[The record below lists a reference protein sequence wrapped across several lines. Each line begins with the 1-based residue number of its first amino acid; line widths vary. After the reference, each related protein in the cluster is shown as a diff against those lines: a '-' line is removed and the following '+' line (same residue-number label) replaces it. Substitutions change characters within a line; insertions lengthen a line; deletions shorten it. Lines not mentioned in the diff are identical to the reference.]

1 MALGAGLVGGFR
13 IRFYGAVIFS
23 ARNLGR
29 AWLAAAVLA
38 AVPGDR
44 RARAG
49 RSRPAPPRV
58 RERYGDG
65 PGAPREPVAFY
76 AFLAVVTFWL
86 ALGPE
91 YWLYWFVYDLPGFNF
106 IRVPTRYTLLTLLA
120 LAVLAAA
127 GFEYVVARLRPAA
140 KWRVAAVCA
149 VLLVAEYV
157 PVPFVGRPF
166 RMDAPPIDR
175 WLDTLPKPFA
185 IAELPLDAGP
195 NLAAQELRQ
204 SRFMLHSTAHWQKT
218 VHGYGGIRPK
228 LHFEIFSAMAQ
239 FPDDESLLALT
250 SVGVGYVV
258 IHTDYYPA
266 DEWARVEA
274 RLPDFSN
281 WLTLEKTIDAGR
293 VYSLRRPPQ
302 DELLRGRFKAFV
314 HALDAG
320 DRQALSGFY
329 TGDARMVRPNGQ
341 ILNGG
346 AAIAEWMTANPEA
359 AAPVTLTPRSFDTD
373 TGTVRGRFT
382 LGRGPS
388 APRGE
393 FLQVWRP
400 VSSAGCWPTTSF
412 SVDGAG
418 R

>member
-1 MALGAGLVGGFR
+1 MGGFR
-13 IRFYGAVIFS
+13 VRFYGEVIFS
-23 ARNLGR
+23 ARNVGR
-29 AWLAAAVLA
+29 AWLAAVVFAVARLA
-38 AVPGDR
+38 LVR
-44 RARAG
+44 RAPLEPGPRFL
-49 RSRPAPPRV
+49 RV
-58 RERYGDG
+58 RARYRRW
-65 PGAPREPVAFY
+65 AEARRANPVAFY
-76 AFLAVVTFWL
+76 ALLAVVTFWL
-86 ALGPE
+86 ALGSE
-91 YWLYWFVYDLPGFNF
+91 YWLYWYIYDLPGFNF
-106 IRVPTRYTLLTLLA
+106 IRVSTRYTLLTLLA

-127 GFEYVVARLRPAA
+127 GFDYLAVRLRPAA
-140 KWRVAAVCA
+140 KWWLAAFCAAV
-149 VLLVAEYV
+149 LVADACRSHIRR
-157 PVPFVGRPF
+157 PVPARSAAV
-166 RMDAPPIDR
+166 DR

-266 DEWARVEA
+266 GEWARVEA

-314 HALDAG
+314 HALDAR
-320 DRQALSGFY
+320 DSQALSGFY
-329 TGDARMVRPNGQ
+329 TSDARMVRPNGH
-341 ILNGG
+341 ILSGG

-359 AAPVTLTPRSFDTD
+359 AASLTLTPRSFDTD

-393 FLQVWRP
+393 FLQVWKP
-400 VSSAGCWPTTSF
+400 VFERWMLADDLF